1 VIARLIESRLFG
13 EVQNLDTLGDRFV
26 EELSTFFSTY
36 KRLRGQTYE
45 VLKVGGP
52 ERAVD
57 LIEEAADEFRRQLR
71 KVRSIPA

>member
-1 VIARLIESRLFG
+1 
-13 EVQNLDTLGDRFV
+13 VQNLDTLGDRFV

-52 ERAVD
+52 QRAVD